1 MTKEEIYKL
10 HQKYC
15 RGINEKM
22 LLDVVWTHSLIV
34 RDIALELAK
43 NLEKRNIKIDKKLLE
58 IGALVHDIGCY
69 RCYEFYGRNEGVYV
83 QHGVKG
89 YEILKNEGFSEEI
102 ARMAEVHLGV
112 GIIKENIIQNSLP
125 LEEKD
130 YIPMTLEEELVA
142 YADNFHSKSGPRFLN
157 FKEAREKMLNLWVE
171 SEVIFERF
179 EKKFGKPDLEKLE
192 KKYGKWQ
199 EEIKEKI
206 RNKP

>member
-1 MTKEEIYKL
+1 MNEKKIYQL
-10 HQKYC
+10 HQKYSK
-15 RGINEKM
+15 GINEKM

-34 RDIALELAK
+34 RDIALELAN
-43 NLEKRNIKIDKKLLE
+43 NLEKKNIKIDKKLLE

-69 RCYEFYGRNEGVYV
+69 QCYEFYGRNEGCYV
-83 QHGVKG
+83 QHGIKG

-112 GIIKENIIQNSLP
+112 GIIRENIIANNLP

-157 FKEAREKMLNLWVE
+157 LEEARKKILNLWAK
-171 SEVIFERF
+171 SEIIFERF
-179 EKKFGKPDLEKLE
+179 EKKFGKPDFEKLE

-199 EEIKEKI
+199 EEIGKKI
-206 RNKP
+206 KLL